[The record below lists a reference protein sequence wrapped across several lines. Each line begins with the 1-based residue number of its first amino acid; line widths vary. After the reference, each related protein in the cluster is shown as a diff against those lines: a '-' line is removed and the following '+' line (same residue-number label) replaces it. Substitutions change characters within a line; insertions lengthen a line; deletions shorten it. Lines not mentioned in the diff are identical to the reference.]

1 MKGKLKEWLKA
12 NGKESAGALLDTI
25 GENTNIPFISKMMEA
40 VGESM
45 MKDPNLSDSQK
56 KEVAEILA
64 LELDYYKNEQDNVTK
79 RWESDNQQDLKFPRL
94 IRPSVIAYSWLLL
107 TFLAV
112 ADYYE
117 IVIESADR
125 IISLI
130 ELVNLAYFGSRGY
143 EKVIKYK
150 NKRK

>member
-25 GENTNIPFISKMMEA
+25 GENTNIPFVSNVIESI
-40 VGESM
+40 GESM
-45 MKDPNLSDSQK
+45 MKDPDLSDEQK

-64 LELDYYKNEQDNVTK
+64 LELDYYKNEQDNITK

-107 TFLAV
+107 TFLSI
-112 ADYYE
+112 ADYFQ

-150 NKRK
+150 NKQK